1 MKTIY
6 AVQQYTFEDW
16 NVVQWFDEAEQANA
30 LHTELSIKNPAY
42 ACYYKVKAIAN
53 DAMGNNFR
61 FFNISQNNKG

>member
-30 LHTELSIKNPAY
+30 LITQLSTKNPAY
-42 ACYYKVKAIAN
+42 ACYYKVKAITN